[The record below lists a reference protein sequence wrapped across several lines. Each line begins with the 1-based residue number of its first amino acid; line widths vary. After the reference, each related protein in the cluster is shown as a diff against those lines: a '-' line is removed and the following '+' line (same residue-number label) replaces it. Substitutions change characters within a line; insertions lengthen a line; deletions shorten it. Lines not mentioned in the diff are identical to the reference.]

1 MPTIRVRCRDQ
12 IVKLET
18 EICEYRE
25 IIDYLKK
32 SLDELMETEG
42 MRFLKDEVPAPADIK
57 PRIELEFE
65 SE

>member
-1 MPTIRVRCRDQ
+1 VRCRDQ

-25 IIDYLKK
+25 IIDYLNK
-32 SLDELMETEG
+32 SLNELMGTEG
-42 MRFLKDEVPAPADIK
+42 TRFLNDEGPAPVDLK

>member
-1 MPTIRVRCRDQ
+1 MRCRDQ

-18 EICEYRE
+18 EIFEYRE
-25 IIDYLKK
+25 RIDYLNK
-32 SLDELMETEG
+32 SLDELMGTEG
-42 MRFLKDEVPAPADIK
+42 TRFLKDEGPTPADIT